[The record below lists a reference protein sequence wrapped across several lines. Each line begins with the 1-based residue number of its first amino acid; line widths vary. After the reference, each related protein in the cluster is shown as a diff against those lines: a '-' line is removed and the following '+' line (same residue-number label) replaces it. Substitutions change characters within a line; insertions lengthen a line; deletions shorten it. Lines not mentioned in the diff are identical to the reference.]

1 MRGPGPREWG
11 PGGSLTVHGGPGALG
26 LTPAGAVGPTRQPQ
40 PRARMADGRAPRG
53 HTACSEA
60 ATSARSAGGGACAPM
75 VTGEAVD
82 GGPRL
87 ERGKGKGGKEAAV
100 HGSPLAMTTT

>member
-1 MRGPGPREWG
+1 MSVR
-11 PGGSLTVHGGPGALG
+11 LALG
-26 LTPAGAVGPTRQPQ
+26 GA
-40 PRARMADGRAPRG
+40 RA
-53 HTACSEA
+53 T
-60 ATSARSAGGGACAPM
+60 M